1 MHEMHRPGHLTMNNQ
16 DRTGDRQAD
25 SLADGR
31 WMTFA
36 ELSQSRGISKTSA
49 MKLVSQHGLRRQKNN
64 KGQVRALVPVA
75 WVRAEDTKEPNSAAD
90 MSRAIRAF
98 DSAIATLR
106 EQLVRETGRTEA
118 AERAR
123 TALTVRLAQAEAGQ
137 AAERSRAAAER
148 EARTR
153 AEAEAEALR
162 VQLDQAR
169 AEAQQAIQAAE
180 AEAARLRQA
189 TELAVQEAKALWEAE
204 AARAN
209 REAANRPAVASRIDE
224 VQLRRLQGAEQAR
237 RSRSRLQ
244 RLRAAWSGE

>member
-1 MHEMHRPGHLTMNNQ
+1 SPGVHPLAVVPFSGSGRIHHNALHEMHKSGHHTMNNQ

-25 SLADGR
+25 SMADGR

-49 MKLVSQHGLRRQKNN
+49 MKLVSRHGWRRQKNN
-64 KGQVRALVPVA
+64 KGHVRALVPVA
-75 WVRAEDTKEPNSAAD
+75 WVGVAADDTREPNTAAD

-123 TALTVRLAQAEAGQ
+123 TALTVQLAQAEAGR
-137 AAERSRAAAER
+137 AAERYRAEADR

-153 AEAEAEALR
+153 AEAEAVALR
-162 VQLDQAR
+162 AQLDQAR
-169 AEAQQAIQAAE
+169 AEAQRAH
-180 AEAARLRQA
+180 RRRRRRQH
-189 TELAVQEAKALWEAE
+189 
-204 AARAN
+204 
-209 REAANRPAVASRIDE
+209 
-224 VQLRRLQGAEQAR
+224 GFGGR
-237 RSRSRLQ
+237 RSWPSKRPR
-244 RLRAAWSGE
+244 

>member
-1 MHEMHRPGHLTMNNQ
+1 MKNQ
-16 DRTGDRQAD
+16 DRTGDRLTD

-49 MKLVSQHGLRRQKNN
+49 MRLVSRHGWRRQKNN
-64 KGQVRALVPVA
+64 KGQVRALVPVG
-75 WVRAEDTKEPNSAAD
+75 WVAADDTKEPNSTAD

-98 DSAIATLR
+98 DAAIATLR

-123 TALTVRLAQAEAGQ
+123 TALTVQLAQAEAGRT
-137 AAERSRAAAER
+137 AERF
-148 EARTR
+148 R
-153 AEAEAEALR
+153 AEAEKEARTQAEAEVEALR
-162 VQLDQAR
+162 AQLDQAR
-169 AEAQQAIQAAE
+169 AEAKQATQ

-189 TELAVQEAKALWEAE
+189 TELAVQESKALWEAE
-204 AARAN
+204 AARAA
-209 REAANRPAVASRIDE
+209 REEAANRPTVASRIDE
-224 VQLRRLQGAEQAR
+224 VQLRRLQEAERAR

-244 RLRAAWSGE
+244 RLRAAWSAE

>member
-1 MHEMHRPGHLTMNNQ
+1 MNYQ

-25 SLADGR
+25 SIADGR

-49 MKLVSQHGLRRQKNN
+49 MKLVSRHGWRRQKNN
-64 KGQVRALVPVA
+64 KGHVRALVPVA
-75 WVRAEDTKEPNSAAD
+75 WVGVAADDTREPNTAAD

-98 DSAIATLR
+98 DTAIATLR

-123 TALTVRLAQAEAGQ
+123 TALTVQLAQAEAGR
-137 AAERSRAAAER
+137 AAERSRAEADR

-153 AEAEAEALR
+153 AEAEAVALR
-162 VQLDQAR
+162 AQLDQAR
-169 AEAQQAIQAAE
+169 AEAQQATQAAE
-180 AEAARLRQA
+180 AEAARLRRA

-204 AARAN
+204 AARAA
-209 REAANRPAVASRIDE
+209 REEAADRPTVASRIDE
-224 VQLRRLQGAEQAR
+224 VQLRRLHEAERAR
-237 RSRSRLQ
+237 KSRSRLQ
-244 RLRAAWSGE
+244 RLRAAWRAE